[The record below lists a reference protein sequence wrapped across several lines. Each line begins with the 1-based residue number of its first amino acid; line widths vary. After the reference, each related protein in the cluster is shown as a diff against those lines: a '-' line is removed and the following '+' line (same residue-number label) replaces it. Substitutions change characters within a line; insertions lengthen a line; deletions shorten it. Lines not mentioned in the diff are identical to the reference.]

1 VFVWHHAEMREHRY
15 SFEMPHS
22 AARIWALFQDYDRWT
37 DYAPMVI
44 RVEVIYPGDEHH
56 NGRLRRVIFKMPFGR
71 EGAALELVTDVE
83 PERGYTYTMISAKP
97 GNDQIGHVR
106 LEPLAA
112 NRTRFEFDE
121 RYNLTS
127 WPYRW
132 FEAPIYRFINKNNE
146 DSMRRASESGSASIL
161 STDPSSSTPDRLIA
175 MWVSTQG
182 RRRLFGY
189 PGSVLVALTRVE
201 GSSVA
206 SSGRSECLERR
217 GRSQFLK
224 RPILSA

>member
-1 VFVWHHAEMREHRY
+1 VSVWHHAGVREHRY

-83 PERGYTYTMISAKP
+83 PERGYTYTMISAKS

-146 DSMRRASESGSASIL
+146 DSMRRASEWL
-161 STDPSSSTPDRLIA
+161 SKHPEYRPE
-175 MWVSTQG
+175 
-182 RRRLFGY
+182 
-189 PGSVLVALTRVE
+189 LVD
-201 GSSVA
+201 S
-206 SSGRSECLERR
+206 
-217 GRSQFLK
+217 
-224 RPILSA
+224 